1 METMNDFDLDNM
13 RQQMETLKKK
23 LEKQEIV
30 NDRVLRQ
37 SMKKTVNS
45 ISVRYYIV
53 MAIGLLMVPY
63 TYFVFYEHLG
73 LSLAFSIASGILMLV
88 CVGATY
94 YNNLNLSNSNM
105 MHENLLDVRRRMAR
119 AKKFDANWLFFGI
132 PAIIVWLAW
141 LGYEFNQKDADTAL
155 SLIIGAVVGGTIGAI
170 IGFTMH
176 FKTQRQYQEIID
188 QIEDMEAMED
198 DR

>member
-1 METMNDFDLDNM
+1 MKDFDLDNM

-23 LEKQEIV
+23 LEQQEIV
-30 NDRVLRQ
+30 NDRILRQ
-37 SMKKTVNS
+37 SMKKTANS

-63 TYFVFYEHLG
+63 SYFVFYEKLG
-73 LSLAFSIASGILMLV
+73 LSLAFSIASGILMLI

-94 YNNLNLSNSNM
+94 YNNLNLSNSNLM
-105 MHENLLDVRRRMAR
+105 RENLLDVRRRIAR

-141 LGYEFNQKDADTAL
+141 LGYEFYQKDAETAKL
-155 SLIIGAVVGGTIGAI
+155 MIIGAVVGGTIGAI

-188 QIEDMEAMED
+188 QIEDIEAMED

>member
-1 METMNDFDLDNM
+1 MNDFELDNM

-30 NDRVLRQ
+30 NDRIIRQ
-37 SMKKTVNS
+37 SMKKTASS

-53 MAIGLLMVPY
+53 MALGLLMVPY
-63 TYFVFYEHLG
+63 MYFVFYEHFG
-73 LSLAFSIASGILMLV
+73 LSLAFSIASGIFMLV
-88 CVGATY
+88 CTAATY
-94 YNNLNLSNSNM
+94 YNSLNLSNSNM

-132 PAIIVWLAW
+132 PAIIVWLGW
-141 LGYEFNQKDADTAL
+141 LGYEFYQKDGETAL
-155 SLIIGAVVGGTIGAI
+155 AMIIGAVVGGVIGAI
-170 IGFTMH
+170 IGFSMH

-188 QIEDMEAMED
+188 QIEEMEENN
-198 DR
+198 

>member
-1 METMNDFDLDNM
+1 MNDFDLDNM

-94 YNNLNLSNSNM
+94 YNNLI
-105 MHENLLDVRRRMAR
+105 H
-119 AKKFDANWLFFGI
+119 
-132 PAIIVWLAW
+132 
-141 LGYEFNQKDADTAL
+141 
-155 SLIIGAVVGGTIGAI
+155 SL
-170 IGFTMH
+170 
-176 FKTQRQYQEIID
+176 
-188 QIEDMEAMED
+188 
-198 DR
+198 

>member
-1 METMNDFDLDNM
+1 MKDFDLDNM

-23 LEKQEIV
+23 LEQQEIV
-30 NDRVLRQ
+30 NDRILRQ
-37 SMKKTVNS
+37 SMKKTANS

-63 TYFVFYEHLG
+63 TYFVFYEKLG
-73 LSLAFSIASGILMLV
+73 LSLAFSIASGILMLI

-94 YNNLNLSNSNM
+94 YNNLNLSNSNLM
-105 MHENLLDVRRRMAR
+105 RENLLDVRRRIAR

-141 LGYEFNQKDADTAL
+141 LGYEFYQKDAETAKL
-155 SLIIGAVVGGTIGAI
+155 MIIGAVVGGTIGAI

-176 FKTQRQYQEIID
+176 FKTQRQYQEIIE
-188 QIEDMEAMED
+188 QIEDIEAMED

>member
-1 METMNDFDLDNM
+1 MNDFDLDNM

-155 SLIIGAVVGGTIGAI
+155 LMIIGAVVGGTIGAI

>member
-1 METMNDFDLDNM
+1 MNDFELDNM

-30 NDRVLRQ
+30 NDRIIRQ
-37 SMKKTVNS
+37 SMKKTASS

-53 MAIGLLMVPY
+53 MALGLLMVPY
-63 TYFVFYEHLG
+63 MYFVFYEHFG
-73 LSLAFSIASGILMLV
+73 LSLAFSIASGIFMLV
-88 CVGATY
+88 CTGATY
-94 YNNLNLSNSNM
+94 YNSLNLSNSNM

-132 PAIIVWLAW
+132 PAIIVWLGW
-141 LGYEFNQKDADTAL
+141 LGYEFYQKDGDTAL
-155 SLIIGAVVGGTIGAI
+155 GMIIGAVIGGIIGAI
-170 IGFTMH
+170 IGFSMH

-188 QIEDMEAMED
+188 QIEEMEEE
-198 DR
+198 

>member
-1 METMNDFDLDNM
+1 MNDFDLDNM

>member
-63 TYFVFYEHLG
+63 TYFVFYEKLG